1 MPTISHLPKPC
12 RGCPQKT
19 MQHPIIP
26 KAEIQQVRLTIK
38 CISVELKCIR
48 KERLRKRRRRNCSWM

>member
-38 CISVELKCIR
+38 CISVELKCT
-48 KERLRKRRRRNCSWM
+48 ERTPPKT